1 MVQLNTTY
9 DSSIHQKVFV
19 LKGDEA
25 YARTTDTIATLI
37 TDFGDFDNHIS
48 YCHVG
53 LEIQV
58 LRELGNSNLQI
69 YCDDEHLYTIPW
81 SNDHMGEIID
91 SDWNEK
97 GVYWENGKLLI
108 GKYSLNPLVNT
119 GLYLLYD
126 VEHKIEVRYDPNNYC
141 LGSSAK
147 PIVFTVPTPDVF
159 ASTLT
164 LNPLTTRF
172 APDDE
177 VDMKLSFECDN
188 QTTTAKS
195 VRIYDNDVLVETVE
209 VTQDIF
215 TMLELGVLSTG
226 LHTIKAVFEGDDEA
240 YASETSLDISVG
252 YKITNLQY
260 PSYVIVGDDGSLSC
274 NVLDYF
280 NEPYV
285 GLGVSVAEYNNG
297 SWSSISSTGQTNS
310 QGFINI
316 NSVQYSEKEFAVTID
331 GWYDEKHRTN
341 IINPTNVNVAFND
354 PIVDRPLFDN
364 NIWGSADSPIT
375 ATVYGDNHP
384 IGGMPLTITI
394 KNPFFEQTD
403 SGMTDLAGNWYSSYG
418 SNYAGKLTVTV
429 SVNGTDVSNSASFI
443 IPEHWW
449 SNSENKQVGN
459 FIKGEGITVSKESR
473 GFKLQSING
482 VSNPSLRFPF
492 NPNTNDPNNPQFP
505 VEGIYLIDF
514 DVVYA
519 IGNDKMYIGSTLVNT
534 SNWSGNH
541 IQIVNNCTTGTST
554 IYVNGSQS
562 TTITSD
568 KYFYMGMYYGGA
580 IMVINNLVI
589 ARSE

>member
-48 YCHVG
+48 YCHIG

-58 LRELGNSNLQI
+58 LRELGDS
-69 YCDDEHLYTIPW
+69 HLLITIDGESLEPIPW
-81 SNDHMGEIID
+81 SDSGMAEIID

-108 GKYSLNPLVNT
+108 GKYSLNPLINT

-126 VEHKIEVRYDPNNYC
+126 VEHKIEVRYEPNNYC

-159 ASTLT
+159 TSTLT

-177 VDMKLSFECDN
+177 VDMKLSFDCDN

-252 YKITNLQY
+252 YKITNVEY
-260 PSYVIVGDDGSLSC
+260 PSYIIQGNTGTLSC

-285 GLGVSVAEYNNG
+285 DLGVSVAEYNDG
-297 SWSSISSTGQTNS
+297 GWESISSQSTTDGY
-310 QGFINI
+310 GFVSINPV
-316 NSVQYSEKEFAVTID
+316 NYSEKEFAITD
-331 GWYDEKHRTN
+331 GNWYSERHTTN
-341 IINPTNVNVAFND
+341 IINPTSISLELDKSITMEHESNRVSGT
-354 PIVDRPLFDN
+354 LLSN
-364 NIWGSADSPIT
+364 NQPIT
-375 ATVYGDNHP
+375 VKGVAISLTLSNFYDSTSNTVYTNDNGGFSLNMDGEILNGVHRVDTLAR
-384 IGGMPLTITI
+384 IGSRWSKVVWRRL
-394 KNPFFEQTD
+394 
-403 SGMTDLAGNWYSSYG
+403 S
-418 SNYAGKLTVTV
+418 
-429 SVNGTDVSNSASFI
+429 
-443 IPEHWW
+443 HWW
-449 SNSENKQVGN
+449 SSSDNKYNGNSTNTYATIVKKSN
-459 FIKGEGITVSKESR
+459 
-473 GFKLQSING
+473 GFG
-482 VSNPSLRFPF
+482 
-492 NPNTNDPNNPQFP
+492 
-505 VEGIYLIDF
+505 
-514 DVVYA
+514 
-519 IGNDKMYIGSTLVNT
+519 LVNSS
-534 SNWSGNH
+534 SNWGNVSFLLSERNTVEFTVVDKRSGTSKLMGRTFNELG
-541 IQIVNNCTTGTST
+541 INNGDVISILIYDSDGIHVQLIKNSST
-554 IYVNGSQS
+554 IYEYISYPKFGVEFDIAPNDE
-562 TTITSD
+562 IIID
-568 KYFYMGMYYGGA
+568 
-580 IMVINNLVI
+580 NLKI
-589 ARSE
+589 EKA

>member
-58 LRELGNSNLQI
+58 LRELGDS
-69 YCDDEHLYTIPW
+69 HLLITIDGESLEPIPW
-81 SNDHMGEIID
+81 SDSGMGEIID

-126 VEHKIEVRYDPNNYC
+126 VEHKIEVRYEPNNYC

-159 ASTLT
+159 TSTLT

-177 VDMKLSFECDN
+177 VDMKLSFDCDN

-260 PSYVIVGDDGSLSC
+260 PPSLFSGETGSVSC

-280 NEPYV
+280 NESWSGLNVKLSKWTNNEWIDISDSSTTDSNGYV
-285 GLGVSVAEYNNG
+285 GINNAQITADQYAIKIG
-297 SWSSISSTGQTNS
+297 DWYGNKLTTTVISIATL
-310 QGFINI
+310 
-316 NSVQYSEKEFAVTID
+316 
-331 GWYDEKHRTN
+331 
-341 IINPTNVNVAFND
+341 NVAFND
-354 PIVDRPLFDN
+354 SIVDRPLLN
-364 NIWGSADSPIT
+364 NNTWDVADSTLT
-375 ATVYGDNHP
+375 ATVLDNYNQP
-384 IGGMPLTITI
+384 VGYIPLTIEVTT
-394 KNPFFEQTD
+394 PFGEETF
-403 SGMTDLAGNWYSSYG
+403 SGMTNENGMDRWTLGND
-418 SNYAGKLTVTV
+418 YAGIMTATV
-429 SVNGTDVSNSASFI
+429 SVNNTQLSDSASLI
-443 IPEHWW
+443 IPEYWW
-449 SNSENKQVGN
+449 NLNRNKQVGSYTKDSN
-459 FIKGEGITVSKESR
+459 ISISK
-473 GFKLQSING
+473 
-482 VSNPSLRFPF
+482 VSNGYKLNSNSSSVNLVKFPY
-492 NPNTNDPNNPQFP
+492 NPNSGTGETMPIAG
-505 VEGIYLIDF
+505 EYKIEF
-514 DVVYA
+514 DVVS
-519 IGNDKMYIGSTLVNT
+519 ISG
-534 SNWSGNH
+534 SGNGYLCGRPYEFQVAH
-541 IQIVNNCTTGTST
+541 YTVYQNLDNNGVLVEINNSGRYSGWGYNSKWFE
-554 IYVNGSQS
+554 IGGSNYQ
-562 TTITSD
+562 
-568 KYFYMGMYYGGA
+568 
-580 IMVINNLVI
+580 MVIDNLVI
-589 ARSE
+589 VRAE

>member
-48 YCHVG
+48 YCHIG

-58 LRELGNSNLQI
+58 LRELGNSNLHI
-69 YCDDEHLYTIPW
+69 YCDDELLYTIPW
-81 SNDHMGEIID
+81 SNDNMAEIID

-108 GKYSLNPLVNT
+108 GKYSLNPLINT

-126 VEHKIEVRYDPNNYC
+126 VEHKIEVRYEPNEYC

-164 LNPLTTRF
+164 LNSLTTRF

-177 VDMKLSFECDN
+177 VDMKLSFDCDN
-188 QTTTAKS
+188 STTTAKS

-260 PSYVIVGDDGSLSC
+260 PSYVVQGNYGSLSC

-280 NEPYV
+280 NEAYENLYV
-285 GLGVSVAEYNNG
+285 VVVEDGTPISPTGYTTDGYGYVNVGNVDYSNNP
-297 SWSSISSTGQTNS
+297 
-310 QGFINI
+310 FNI
-316 NSVQYSEKEFAVTID
+316 EID
-331 GWYDEKHRTN
+331 GYVDSREYTTT
-341 IINPTNVNVAFND
+341 IINPSSLQMSWNN
-354 PIVDRPLFDN
+354 PIVEMTY
-364 NIWGSADSPIT
+364 GSAVNYLTGYVLDENNSPIAIEDIPISLHVYSHNYDRTFERLTDSNGKFGGNLTFETTGIVHTT
-375 ATVYGDNHP
+375 ATLVG
-384 IGGMPLTITI
+384 TQIT
-394 KNPFFEQTD
+394 NT
-403 SGMTDLAGNWYSSYG
+403 SSWI
-418 SNYAGKLTVTV
+418 V
-429 SVNGTDVSNSASFI
+429 
-443 IPEHWW
+443 PEHWW
-449 SNSENKQVGN
+449 SNSNNKQVGSYTAD
-459 FIKGEGITVSKESR
+459 GGITVTKVSN
-473 GFKLQSING
+473 GFKFESKSSSYQNTYFNYGSNSG
-482 VSNPSLRFPF
+482 VYII
-492 NPNTNDPNNPQFP
+492 
-505 VEGIYLIDF
+505 EF
-514 DVVYA
+514 D
-519 IGNDKMYIGSTLVNT
+519 N
-534 SNWSGNH
+534 
-541 IQIVNNCTTGTST
+541 
-554 IYVNGSQS
+554 
-562 TTITSD
+562 ITSGGTGSANILGYGMSMPIRGHYKFIHD
-568 KYFYMGMYYGGA
+568 LDNGTVKQYFNGREGLTWSYSPKRFELGCRNDYYC
-580 IMVINNLVI
+580 IIDNLVI
-589 ARSE
+589 VREQ